1 VTRRAAFLAL
11 LLAVAPAGALAQS
24 EDTPVE
30 LTGTLAKVRAARA
43 LTIAYRESSVPFSY
57 LPAKGEPIGYSIE
70 LCRKLAEAIG
80 EAVGRELELKWLPVT
95 SETRI
100 DAIVSGRAD
109 LECGSTTSNLE
120 RQKQVAFSPIIFVAG
135 TKLLVKRGSPIR
147 SYRNLAGKT
156 VVVTAGTTNEQAMRE
171 TARRFK
177 LDFKLIAARDH
188 AESYAQLESGRADA
202 FATDDVLLYG
212 LLAQHKAQKEY
223 QVVGEFLS
231 YDPYGIM
238 FRKGDAQLAELV
250 KRAFHD
256 LAEDGEIER
265 QYKRWFLQ
273 RLPASGTPAQSLDL
287 PMSPQLET
295 LVRAMAARP
304 E

>member
-1 VTRRAAFLAL
+1 MKFLWILLLGATAAF
-11 LLAVAPAGALAQS
+11 AQT

-30 LTGTLAKVRAARA
+30 LTGTLAKVRKAGAV
-43 LTIAYRESSVPFSY
+43 TIAYRESSVPFSY
-57 LPAKGEPIGYSIE
+57 LSARGEPMGYSIE
-70 LCRKLAEAIG
+70 RCRKLAEAIG
-80 EAVGRELELKWLPVT
+80 EAVGRELAFKWLAVT
-95 SETRI
+95 SESRI

-109 LECGSTTSNLE
+109 LECGSTTNNLE

-135 TKLLVKRGSPIR
+135 T
-147 SYRNLAGKT
+147 
-156 VVVTAGTTNEQAMRE
+156 TNESAMQE
-171 TARRFK
+171 IARRFK
-177 LDFKLIAARDH
+177 IDFRLVTSKDH
-188 AESYAQLESGRADA
+188 AQSYARLEAGTADA

-212 LLAQHKAQKEY
+212 LLAQRQAKKEY

-238 FRKGDAQLAELV
+238 FRRNDPQLAEV
-250 KRAFHD
+250 VRRAFHD

-273 RLPASGTPAQSLDL
+273 RLPGAANAGQSLDL

-295 LVRAMAARP
+295 LIRAMAAKP

>member
-1 VTRRAAFLAL
+1 MKLFWVFLFVT
-11 LLAVAPAGALAQS
+11 AGAFAQTD
-24 EDTPVE
+24 DTPVE
-30 LTGTLAKVRAARA
+30 LTGTLAKVRAAGA
-43 LTIAYRESSVPFSY
+43 VTLAYRESSVPFSY
-57 LPAKGEPIGYSIE
+57 LSARGEPIGYSIE
-70 LCRKLAEAIG
+70 LCKKLAEAIG
-80 EAVGRELELKWLPVT
+80 EAIGRELALKWLAVT

-100 DAIVSGRAD
+100 DAIVEGSAD
-109 LECGSTTSNLE
+109 LECGSTTNNLE

-156 VVVTAGTTNEQAMRE
+156 VVVTAGTTNEGAMQE
-171 TARRFK
+171 IARRFK
-177 LDFKLIAARDH
+177 IDFRLVTSKDH
-188 AESYAQLESGRADA
+188 AQSYARLEAGTAEA

-212 LLAQHKAQKEY
+212 LLAQHKAQKQY

-238 FRKGDAQLAELV
+238 FRKNDPQLAELV

-273 RLPASGTPAQSLDL
+273 RLPDSGNPGQSLDL

-295 LVRAMAARP
+295 LIRAMAAKP

>member
-1 VTRRAAFLAL
+1 MRFRFSL
-11 LLAVAPAGALAQS
+11 LLFLFANSALAQT
-24 EDTPVE
+24 EDAPVE
-30 LTGTLAKVRAARA
+30 LAGTLAKVRAASA
-43 LTIAYRESSVPFSY
+43 ITIAYRESSVPFSY
-57 LPAKGEPIGYSIE
+57 LSAKHEPIGYSIE

-80 EAVGRELELKWLPVT
+80 EAIGRELALKWLAVT

-100 DAIVSGRAD
+100 DAITSGRAD
-109 LECGSTTSNLE
+109 LECGSTTNNLE

-135 TKLLVKRGSPIR
+135 TKLLVKRGSPVR

-156 VVVTAGTTNEQAMRE
+156 VVVTAGTTNEQAMQE
-171 TARRFK
+171 IARRFK
-177 LDFKLIAARDH
+177 IDFKIIKQKDH
-188 AESYAQLESGRADA
+188 AESYARVAEGKADA

-212 LLAQHKAQKEY
+212 LVAQHKAQKEY

-238 FRKGDAQLAELV
+238 FRKGDTQLAELV

-273 RLPASGTPAQSLDL
+273 RLPGSGGQSLDL

-295 LVRAMAARP
+295 LIRAMAAKP

>member
-1 VTRRAAFLAL
+1 MQFGFSLLFFLFTAS
-11 LLAVAPAGALAQS
+11 VLAQT

-30 LTGTLAKVRAARA
+30 LTGTLAKVRAAGA

-57 LPAKGEPIGYSIE
+57 LSARGAPIGYSIE

-80 EAVGRELELKWLPVT
+80 EALGRELALSWLAVT

-100 DAIVSGRAD
+100 DAIASGRAD
-109 LECGSTTSNLE
+109 LECGSTTNNLE
-120 RQKQVAFSPIIFVAG
+120 RQKLVAFSPVIFVSG
-135 TKLLVKRGSPIR
+135 TKLLVRRGSPIR

-156 VVVTAGTTNEQAMRE
+156 VVVTAGTTNEKAMQE
-171 TARRFK
+171 IARRFK
-177 LDFKLIAARDH
+177 IDFRLATARDH
-188 AESYAQLESGRADA
+188 AESYAQLEAGKADA

-212 LLAQHKAQKEY
+212 LLAQHKAQKRYE
-223 QVVGEFLS
+223 VVGEFLS

-238 FRKGDAQLAELV
+238 FRRNDPQLAELV

-273 RLPASGTPAQSLDL
+273 RLPDAGQSLDL

-295 LVRAMAARP
+295 LIRAMAAKP

>member
-1 VTRRAAFLAL
+1 VKRYALAL
-11 LLAVAPAGALAQS
+11 LLSAGVASAQT

-30 LTGTLAKVRAARA
+30 LTGTLAKVRAAGA
-43 LTIAYRESSVPFSY
+43 LTIAYREASVPFSY
-57 LPAKGEPIGYSIE
+57 LSARGEPIGYSIE
-70 LCRKLAEAIG
+70 LCKKLAEAIG
-80 EAVGRELELKWLPVT
+80 EALGRELALKWLAVT
-95 SETRI
+95 SESRI
-100 DAIVSGRAD
+100 EAIVSGRAD
-109 LECGSTTSNLE
+109 LECGSTTNNLE

-147 SYRNLAGKT
+147 SYRNLAGKM
-156 VVVTAGTTNEQAMRE
+156 VVVTAGTTNEKAMQE
-171 TARRFK
+171 IARRFK
-177 LDFKLIAARDH
+177 IDFRLVTSKDH
-188 AESYAQLESGRADA
+188 AQSYAQLESGKADA

-212 LLAQHKAQKEY
+212 LVAQHQAGKQY

-273 RLPASGTPAQSLDL
+273 RLPGSGTAGQSLDL

-295 LVRAMAARP
+295 LIRAMAAKP

>member
-1 VTRRAAFLAL
+1 MKLLFAAL
-11 LLAVAPAGALAQS
+11 LAGRVFAQS
-24 EDTPVE
+24 AEDPVE
-30 LTGTLAKVRAARA
+30 LIGTLAKARAAGA

-57 LPAKGEPIGYSIE
+57 LSARGEPIGYSIE

-80 EAVGRELELKWLPVT
+80 DSVGRELALKWLPVT
-95 SETRI
+95 SESRI

-120 RQKQVAFSPIIFVAG
+120 RQKQVAFSPVIFVAG

-147 SYRNLAGKT
+147 SYRDLRGKT
-156 VVVTAGTTNEQAMRE
+156 VVATAGTTNAQAMQE
-171 TARRFK
+171 IQRRFK
-177 LDFKLIAARDH
+177 IDFRLTSARDH
-188 AESYAQLESGRADA
+188 AESYAELQAGKADA
-202 FATDDVLLYG
+202 FASDDVLLYG
-212 LLAQHKAQKEY
+212 LVAERKAQAQF

-238 FRKGDAQLAELV
+238 FRKGDPQLAELV
-250 KRAFHD
+250 QRAFHD
-256 LAEDGEIER
+256 LSEDGEIER
-265 QYKRWFLQ
+265 QYTRWFLQ
-273 RLPASGTPAQSLDL
+273 RLPSGQAVNL

-295 LVRAMAARP
+295 LIRAMAARP

>member
-1 VTRRAAFLAL
+1 MKLFLVFLFAT
-11 LLAVAPAGALAQS
+11 ASALAQT

-30 LTGTLAKVRAARA
+30 LAGTLAKVRAAGA
-43 LTIAYRESSVPFSY
+43 VTLAYRESSVPFSY
-57 LPAKGEPIGYSIE
+57 VSKRGEPIGYSIE
-70 LCRKLAEAIG
+70 LCKKLAEALG
-80 EAVGRELELKWLPVT
+80 EAIGRELALRWLPVT
-95 SETRI
+95 SETRLG
-100 DAIVSGRAD
+100 AIVSGSAD
-109 LECGSTTSNLE
+109 LECGSTTNNLE
-120 RQKQVAFSPIIFVAG
+120 RQQQVAFSPIIFVAG
-135 TKLLVKRGSPIR
+135 TKLLVKRGSPMR
-147 SYRNLAGKT
+147 SYRNLGGKT
-156 VVVTAGTTNEQAMRE
+156 VVVTAGTTNEGAMQE
-171 TARRFK
+171 IARRFK
-177 LDFKLIAARDH
+177 IDLRLITSKDH
-188 AESYAQLESGRADA
+188 AQSYAELAAGKADA

-212 LLAQHKAQKEY
+212 LLAQNRTQKEF

-231 YDPYGIM
+231 YDPYGIV

-273 RLPASGTPAQSLDL
+273 RLPDSGNPGQSLDL

-295 LVRAMAARP
+295 LIRAMAARP

>member
-1 VTRRAAFLAL
+1 MKLFLVFLFAT
-11 LLAVAPAGALAQS
+11 ASALAQT

-30 LTGTLAKVRAARA
+30 LAGTLAKVRAAGA
-43 LTIAYRESSVPFSY
+43 VTLAYRESSVPFSY
-57 LPAKGEPIGYSIE
+57 VSKRGEPIGYSIE
-70 LCRKLAEAIG
+70 LCKKLAEALG
-80 EAVGRELELKWLPVT
+80 EAIGRELALRWLPVT

-100 DAIVSGRAD
+100 EAIVSGSAD
-109 LECGSTTSNLE
+109 LECGSTTNNLE
-120 RQKQVAFSPIIFVAG
+120 RQQQVAFSPIIFVAG

-147 SYRNLAGKT
+147 SYRNLGGKT
-156 VVVTAGTTNEQAMRE
+156 VVVTAGTTNEGAMQE
-171 TARRFK
+171 IARRSK
-177 LDFKLIAARDH
+177 IDLRLITSKDH
-188 AESYAQLESGRADA
+188 AQSYAELAAGKADA

-212 LLAQHKAQKEY
+212 LLAQNRTQKEF

-231 YDPYGIM
+231 YDPYGIV

-265 QYKRWFLQ
+265 QYKRCFLQ
-273 RLPASGTPAQSLDL
+273 RLPDSGNPGQSLDL

-295 LVRAMAARP
+295 LIRAMAARP

>member
-1 VTRRAAFLAL
+1 VTL
-11 LLAVAPAGALAQS
+11 
-24 EDTPVE
+24 
-30 LTGTLAKVRAARA
+30 
-43 LTIAYRESSVPFSY
+43 AYRESSVPFSY
-57 LPAKGEPIGYSIE
+57 LSARKEPVGYSIE
-70 LCRKLAEAIG
+70 LCRKLVEAMGEAIG
-80 EAVGRELELKWLPVT
+80 RELQIKWFAVT

-100 DAIVSGRAD
+100 DAIVAGRAD

-120 RQKQVAFSPIIFVAG
+120 RQKVVAFSPVIFVAG

-147 SYRNLAGKT
+147 SYRDLAGKT
-156 VVVTAGTTNEQAMRE
+156 VVVTAGTTNEKAMQE
-171 TARRFK
+171 IARRFK
-177 LDFKLIAARDH
+177 IDFRQVSARDH
-188 AESYAQLESGRADA
+188 AQSYAQLEAGKADA

-212 LLAQHKAQKEY
+212 LLAQHQAQKAY

-273 RLPASGTPAQSLDL
+273 RLPGSTTGLDL

-295 LVRAMAARP
+295 LIRAMAAKP

>member
-1 VTRRAAFLAL
+1 MQWRPPDLRCALLAAL
-11 LLAVAPAGALAQS
+11 LLAGSAVAQT

-30 LTGTLAKVRAARA
+30 LTGTLAKVRAAGA
-43 LTIAYRESSVPFSY
+43 LTIAYREASVPFSY
-57 LPAKGEPIGYSIE
+57 LSARKEPIGYSIE

-80 EAVGRELELKWLPVT
+80 EAIGRELELKWLPVT

-100 DAIVSGRAD
+100 EAITSGRAD
-109 LECGSTTSNLE
+109 LECGSTTNNLE
-120 RQKQVAFSPIIFVAG
+120 RQKLVAFSPIIFVAG
-135 TKLLVKRGSPIR
+135 TKLLVRRGSPIR
-147 SYRNLAGKT
+147 SYRDLGGRT

-171 TARRFK
+171 VARRFK
-177 LDFKLIAARDH
+177 LNFKLAVARDH
-188 AESYAQLESGRADA
+188 AESYAELEAGRVDA

-212 LLAQHKAQKEY
+212 LVAQRRAQKRY

-256 LAEDGEIER
+256 LAEDGEVER

-273 RLPASGTPAQSLDL
+273 RLPSGESLDL
-287 PMSPQLET
+287 PMSPQLES
-295 LVRAMAARP
+295 LIRAMAAKP

>member
-1 VTRRAAFLAL
+1 MKLVWVFLF
-11 LLAVAPAGALAQS
+11 VAAGAAAQT

-30 LTGTLAKVRAARA
+30 LTGTLAKVRAAGA

-57 LPAKGEPIGYSIE
+57 LSPRNEPIGYSIE
-70 LCRKLAEAIG
+70 LCKKLTEAIG
-80 EAVGRELELKWLPVT
+80 EAIGRELAFKWLAVT
-95 SETRI
+95 SETRM
-100 DAIVSGRAD
+100 DAVISGKAD
-109 LECGSTTSNLE
+109 LECGSTTNNLE

-135 TKLLVKRGSPIR
+135 TKLLVKRGSAIR

-156 VVVTAGTTNEQAMRE
+156 VVVTAGTTNETAMQE
-171 TARRFK
+171 IARRFK
-177 LDFKLIAARDH
+177 IDFRLVTSKDH
-188 AESYAQLESGRADA
+188 AQSYARLEAGTADA

-212 LLAQHKAQKEY
+212 LLAQRQAKKEY

-238 FRKGDAQLAELV
+238 FRKNDPQLAELV
-250 KRAFHD
+250 KRVFHD

-273 RLPASGTPAQSLDL
+273 KLPGSTGQSLDL

-295 LVRAMAARP
+295 LIRAMAAKP